1 MRNSNNTILIPPEK
15 REGILVID
23 DEALVRWTLSKILS
37 DAGFAVRCCR
47 DGAEA
52 RVALESSHFALML
65 TDYRLPDTTGSQLA
79 DLAHRLSPDTV
90 VLMLSAE
97 DKLQLDAKG
106 NDEHVDAFIRKP
118 FEIDAVLRSVRKHL
132 DPVEPLA

>member
-1 MRNSNNTILIPPEK
+1 MNASTTSTPVPPARK
-15 REGILVID
+15 EGILVID
-23 DEALVRWTLSKILS
+23 DEALVRWTLSKVLT
-37 DAGFAVRCCR
+37 DAGFAVHCCR

-52 RVALESSHFALML
+52 RLALESTHFALML

-106 NDEHVDAFIRKP
+106 GGRNVDAFIGKP
-118 FEIDAVLRSVRKHL
+118 FEIDALVRSVREHL
-132 DPVEPLA
+132 RSAVSVH